1 MSSQRAPAAELGTE
15 DGRTPRAAGGSR
27 RRITVGVPH
36 ARIAANG

>member
-27 RRITVGVPH
+27 RITVGVPH